1 MKKLKASLLSMLAL
15 FLVGCGGTSES
26 EAQPTEPPLSADTEK
41 PTEKPGTNQNHT
53 ELDRAQRLYLGQ
65 CNIHP
70 ACSRRG
76 LWSADESV

>member
-41 PTEKPGTNQNHT
+41 PTEKLT
-53 ELDRAQRLYLGQ
+53 EK
-65 CNIHP
+65 P
-70 ACSRRG
+70 T
-76 LWSADESV
+76 E